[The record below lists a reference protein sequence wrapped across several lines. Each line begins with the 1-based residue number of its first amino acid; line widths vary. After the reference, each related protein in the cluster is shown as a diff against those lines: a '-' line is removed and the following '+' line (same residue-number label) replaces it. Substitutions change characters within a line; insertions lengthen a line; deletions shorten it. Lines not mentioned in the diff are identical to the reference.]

1 MPERYSFAMTCAALG
16 AVVLAVSF
24 FLTRPLDGAAA
35 QPQAQQRQESPKE
48 GDYELRDWE
57 GQLAVF
63 CPGEPLPRM
72 VLEVYTCTLPPYD
85 QELLQ
90 QGIQVSGY
98 QELLARL
105 EDYSS

>member
-1 MPERYSFAMTCAALG
+1 MPERYSFAMTCLALG
-16 AVVLAVSF
+16 AVVVAVSF
-24 FLTRPLDGAAA
+24 FLLRPLDGAAA
-35 QPQAQQRQESPKE
+35 QPQAQQRQETQGE
-48 GDYELRDWE
+48 EAYELRDWE

-85 QELLQ
+85 QQLLQ
-90 QGIQVSGY
+90 QGIAVSGY